1 MRYSK
6 EHKAETRRKILDA
19 AARLFK
25 EHGYEGVGVDA
36 IMAEVG
42 LTAGGFYAHFTS
54 KQALF
59 AEAMSVALEKSDVL
73 RRAKNR
79 PAQSRHARGRRAAS
93 QNPLDALINGYL
105 SRAHRDAIADGCPLP
120 ALTPD
125 IARSGE
131 ATRECYERKLRQF
144 LVQIEADLPDGLTP
158 QSDRALALIAQCV
171 GGLMLSRAVKDEKL
185 SDQIL
190 RACRQAAIRICEQ

>member
-25 EHGYEGVGVDA
+25 EHGYDGIGVDA
-36 IMAEVG
+36 IMAEAG
-42 LTAGGFYAHFTS
+42 LTAGGFYAHFPS

-59 AEAMSVALEKSDVL
+59 AEAMSAALEKSDVL

-79 PAQSRHARGRRAAS
+79 PAQSRRARDRRAAS
-93 QNPLDALINGYL
+93 QNPLHALISGYL
-105 SRAHRDAIADGCPLP
+105 SRAHRDAVADGCPLP

-125 IARSGE
+125 IAR
-131 ATRECYERKLRQF
+131 ADDVTRECYERKLRQF
-144 LVQIEADLPDGLTP
+144 LVRIEADLPDGSSP
-158 QSDRALALIAQCV
+158 QSDRALALMAQCV

-190 RACRQAAIRICEQ
+190 RACRQAAMKICEQ